1 LPERREQGFHHF
13 FVEPGQFRN
22 EVKIKWFMGKEA
34 KLSNRAI
41 WAEPTKFDQLRSKTD
56 LQLVHLI
63 NTELNLNLRDARQ
76 ALRSADI
83 GVVAGEFYRRA
94 KAAHARISRLLPL
107 ISGTFGD
114 ERIEMECKLAKLI
127 GMLESLSAIGSTPT
141 PAENEVAALARAV
154 WKARGCAEGLADEDW
169 YRAERALK
177 GTAIGGRTFGE
188 TITATSRSQS
198 VARHPA

>member
-1 LPERREQGFHHF
+1 
-13 FVEPGQFRN
+13 
-22 EVKIKWFMGKEA
+22 MGKEA

-94 KAAHARISRLLPL
+94 KTAHARISRLLPL
-107 ISGTFGD
+107 ISSIAAD
-114 ERIEMECKLAKLI
+114 ERIEMESKLADLRA
-127 GMLESLSAIGSTPT
+127 MLESLSGIGSTPT

-154 WKARGCAEGLADEDW
+154 WQARGCGEGLADEDW
-169 YRAERALK
+169 FRAERALR
-177 GTAIGGRTFGE
+177 AQ
-188 TITATSRSQS
+188 AS
-198 VARHPA
+198 